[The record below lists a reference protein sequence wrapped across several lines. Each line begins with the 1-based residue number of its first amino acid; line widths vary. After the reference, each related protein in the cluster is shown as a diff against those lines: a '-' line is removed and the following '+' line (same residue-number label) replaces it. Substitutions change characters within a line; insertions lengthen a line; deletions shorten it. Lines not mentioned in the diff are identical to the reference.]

1 MGGPKIAAHAQRP
14 SKDSKLKRGKTYL
27 FDGMGLLYA
36 MATRAEIADAL
47 GQTPPTP
54 TRDLA
59 RISIVHSYIHALIHT
74 CTHTQMQVFWRH
86 LDKWY
91 ELHKFN
97 ECVERGKKVAAVK
110 LIFVVDGKI
119 DACKIARNFTH
130 DERQKQL
137 DVLKREIV
145 S

>member
-1 MGGPKIAAHAQRP
+1 MCMCMCP
-14 SKDSKLKRGKTYL
+14 
-27 FDGMGLLYA
+27 
-36 MATRAEIADAL
+36 
-47 GQTPPTP
+47 
-54 TRDLA
+54 
-59 RISIVHSYIHALIHT
+59 V
-74 CTHTQMQVFWRH
+74 MQVWRH
-86 LDKWY
+86 LDRWY
-91 ELHKFN
+91 ELHKFDKY
-97 ECVERGKKVAAVK
+97 VEKGRKVAAVK